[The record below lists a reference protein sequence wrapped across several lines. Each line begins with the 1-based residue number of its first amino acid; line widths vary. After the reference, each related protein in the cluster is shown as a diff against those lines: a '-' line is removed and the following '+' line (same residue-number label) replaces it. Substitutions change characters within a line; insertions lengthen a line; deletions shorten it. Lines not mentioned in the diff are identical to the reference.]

1 MKTIT
6 KLGTLAVLLCPA
18 IATADVGETLVQYG
32 TSVSVGGG
40 FVQFVDSSTRDFA
53 TEGAGWEG
61 RVAFG
66 TKTHLAIE
74 AGYLG
79 TLHAIDALG
88 LDSNANL
95 LGTNVEG
102 ALRLN
107 ILTGKIQPYLIGGAG
122 FAHYNLTNVST
133 NTSDVSDRD
142 NIGEF
147 PFGVGV
153 AYTAGSMMF
162 DARAVYR
169 TTTDVD
175 MFAGSTTNSLDAWSA
190 TLRLGFEY

>member
-1 MKTIT
+1 MQTLSKFTV
-6 KLGTLAVLLCPA
+6 LAVLSVPT
-18 IATADVGETLVQYG
+18 IASAEINDTIVKYG
-32 TSVSVGGG
+32 ASVSVGGG
-40 FVQFVDSSTRDFA
+40 LVQFTDSATRDYA

-61 RVAFG
+61 RIAFG
-66 TKTHLAIE
+66 TKKILSVE

-79 TLHAIDALG
+79 SLHAIDALG

-102 ALRLN
+102 ALRINL
-107 ILTGKIQPYLIGGAG
+107 LTGKLQPFLLAGAG
-122 FAHYNLTNVST
+122 WGHYNLTNNST
-133 NTSDVSDRD
+133 NTSDVANSD
-142 NIGEF
+142 NIAEF

-153 AYTAGSMMF
+153 GYKQGNMLF

-169 TTTDVD
+169 TTSNVD
-175 MFAGSTTNSLDAWSA
+175 MFADNASALNSWSA